1 MPLSDGYNVTD
12 YLTEPI
18 KIQDWRNRGLPR
30 DQVSVE
36 NAIFITNTHHCP
48 YIIDPQRQAIRWVHE
63 MEAENGVKVIK
74 ASEMNVMKI
83 LEPALRLG
91 KPVIIEVCML
101 IYIHD
106 LLSYIT

>member
-1 MPLSDGYNVTD
+1 
-12 YLTEPI
+12 
-18 KIQDWRNRGLPR
+18 
-30 DQVSVE
+30 
-36 NAIFITNTHHCP
+36 
-48 YIIDPQRQAIRWVHE
+48 
-63 MEAENGVKVIK
+63 MEAENDVKVIK